1 MVYMIFAG
9 FVEFPMNSAW
19 ISIQHW
25 STSLLPG
32 FYYIFTQEPQNFVVQ
47 QMTPP
52 KETSEGQST
61 KPSSLNE
68 KSNENT
74 VKRTAIELT
83 EELRARIEANR
94 LKALE
99 RAKARALAAHS
110 QSWNGYWVV
119 YKYTLPFR
127 QASTLTFGTLA
138 SFLRIPWY
146 LFGAI

>member
-1 MVYMIFAG
+1 
-9 FVEFPMNSAW
+9 
-19 ISIQHW
+19 
-25 STSLLPG
+25 
-32 FYYIFTQEPQNFVVQ
+32 
-47 QMTPP
+47 MTPP

-110 QSWNGYWVV
+110 QS
-119 YKYTLPFR
+119 
-127 QASTLTFGTLA
+127 
-138 SFLRIPWY
+138 
-146 LFGAI
+146 